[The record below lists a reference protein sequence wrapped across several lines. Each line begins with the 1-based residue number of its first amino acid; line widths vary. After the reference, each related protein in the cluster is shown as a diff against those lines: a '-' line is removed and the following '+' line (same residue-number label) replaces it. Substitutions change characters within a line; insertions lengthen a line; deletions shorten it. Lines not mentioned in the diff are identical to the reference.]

1 MHAAAGNMA
10 EQIAE
15 EMLECKFARD
25 SAARAS
31 LLIVATGLV
40 DSSEAFNLNL
50 VRAGSGQDVF
60 EEPFN
65 PAFTYPIFGE
75 DEKIFGYK
83 DLKISLRFRANDMRP
98 HVHTTYSKKLKPAP
112 GVEEPTDVVGVLDEG
127 HHLPKSTCDR
137 LAASPL

>member
-1 MHAAAGNMA
+1 MHATAANMA

-40 DSSEAFNLNL
+40 DSNEAFNLNL
-50 VRAGSGQDVF
+50 VRAGSGQDIF

-83 DLKISLRFRANDMRP
+83 DVELNLRFRAHD
-98 HVHTTYSKKLKPAP
+98 LKPSFDIQYGEKFKGIGKIQAMDLKDILKDFILP
-112 GVEEPTDVVGVLDEG
+112 GT
-127 HHLPKSTCDR
+127 R
-137 LAASPL
+137 ASCLLTQIYR